1 MPKVLVSDKLSE
13 DVIAIFNSRG
23 VSTDFR
29 PGMSSEELAREIHC
43 YDGLAVRSATKVTKE
58 LIEGAKNLKVI
69 GRAGIGVDNID
80 VDAASAAGIVVMNT
94 PFGNAVTTAEHAI
107 SLICALARQIPE
119 ADRSTQQGRWE
130 KTRFVG
136 TELTGKTLGIIGCG
150 NIGSIVSDRA
160 QGLKM
165 RVVAYDPY
173 LSEEKAENMGVRKLE
188 LKSLLSESDFIS
200 LHTPLTDQTKNII
213 DRKALSAM
221 KNGVRIVNCAR
232 GGLIVEH
239 DLKDALE
246 SGHVAGA
253 ALDVFS
259 EEPANTNVLFG
270 VPGIIATPHL
280 GASTMEAQEKVALQ
294 IAEQMSDFLN
304 TGSVTNALNMPAV
317 TAEEA
322 PLLKPYIKL
331 AGLLGSFA
339 GQVAEDAI

>member
-1 MPKVLVSDKLSE
+1 M
-13 DVIAIFNSRG
+13 
-23 VSTDFR
+23 
-29 PGMSSEELAREIHC
+29 
-43 YDGLAVRSATKVTKE
+43 
-58 LIEGAKNLKVI
+58 
-69 GRAGIGVDNID
+69 
-80 VDAASAAGIVVMNT
+80 
-94 PFGNAVTTAEHAI
+94 
-107 SLICALARQIPE
+107 ICALARQIPE

-188 LKSLLSESDFIS
+188 LESLLSESDFIS

-213 DRKALSAM
+213 DSKALSAM
-221 KNGVRIVNCAR
+221 KSGVRIVNCAR

-280 GASTMEAQEKVALQ
+280 GAV
-294 IAEQMSDFLN
+294 
-304 TGSVTNALNMPAV
+304 
-317 TAEEA
+317 
-322 PLLKPYIKL
+322 
-331 AGLLGSFA
+331 
-339 GQVAEDAI
+339 